1 MLCWHHVIPEMN
13 HNELVGWRLNRPDLA
28 VVWLRNRN
36 DNARTAVRMNINK
49 EIIEHFTHTSIELY
63 SKGKSLPE
71 QIMYLVHLGDW
82 TSFFL
87 AQARGVDP
95 VEIKVIDF
103 LKSELAKV

>member
-1 MLCWHHVIPEMN
+1 
-13 HNELVGWRLNRPDLA
+13 
-28 VVWLRNRN
+28 
-36 DNARTAVRMNINK
+36 MNINK